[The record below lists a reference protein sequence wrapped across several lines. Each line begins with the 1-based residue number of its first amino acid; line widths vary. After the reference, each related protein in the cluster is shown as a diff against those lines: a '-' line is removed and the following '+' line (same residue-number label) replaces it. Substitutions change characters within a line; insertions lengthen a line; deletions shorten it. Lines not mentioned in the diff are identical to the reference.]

1 VLFTW
6 YRLFLGMDLRDE
18 SFSIVVPWR
27 WALGDTPFVDE
38 QNLAQIPSLLIYP
51 FVKVFGLVRGYDP
64 TGLILYTR
72 HLYLLMMIGAALA
85 AFFALRRLVRWE
97 LAVVVS
103 SVFVSYVF
111 FAITQLCYN
120 TMGAAFLVVGSA
132 FGLRVVVEGRGRGW
146 ALASGVAFGLAVVA
160 FPTLLFIMPFVAIF
174 FVFAQG
180 RRAVGMVA
188 EGAFVHPPDPDGVP
202 TGRQAWRTLSFW
214 VLGGLLVVVPAGLF
228 ILSFGVQSLV
238 RCWEFTMTTARK
250 VSQFGGA
257 AKAVSVAEGAWWFL
271 RSHLSFVLAALVI
284 YLVYRR
290 WPRLGRS
297 LLCTLPVALWLSSQ
311 ALYAQAAGFMPLF
324 ALLPPYLLLF
334 VPVEK
339 RRAGA
344 KLLIFV
350 WAPSIVAGA
359 MTAYTSAEGYTHA
372 PVGLFPVVMA
382 GGLFLAWA
390 LESVSGPPRSRDAQ
404 SCGERSSPR
413 LPWLALVVLIAVVG
427 VTISLQF
434 QHQVRDVPY
443 AQLTERCDFGPWS
456 GIMLAPQRDRLLR
469 EVDVDLRA
477 QARPGDKLLILWERS
492 GFYLVWNGAIA
503 ANSYWIS
510 NLDTMGPL
518 PQSTVDYYRRHHEVP
533 TLVLHFLDTE
543 GVSPSALQAGCG
555 GLGYPAVLV
564 RPRYALQRKPADE
577 TTDEV
582 LARLPK

>member
-1 VLFTW
+1 
-6 YRLFLGMDLRDE
+6 
-18 SFSIVVPWR
+18 
-27 WALGDTPFVDE
+27 
-38 QNLAQIPSLLIYP
+38 
-51 FVKVFGLVRGYDP
+51 
-64 TGLILYTR
+64 
-72 HLYLLMMIGAALA
+72 
-85 AFFALRRLVRWE
+85 
-97 LAVVVS
+97 
-103 SVFVSYVF
+103 
-111 FAITQLCYN
+111 
-120 TMGAAFLVVGSA
+120 VG
-132 FGLRVVVEGRGRGW
+132 
-146 ALASGVAFGLAVVA
+146 
-160 FPTLLFIMPFVAIF
+160 
-174 FVFAQG
+174 
-180 RRAVGMVA
+180 RA
-188 EGAFVHPPDPDGVP
+188 
-202 TGRQAWRTLSFW
+202 
-214 VLGGLLVVVPAGLF
+214 
-228 ILSFGVQSLV
+228 
-238 RCWEFTMTTARK
+238 
-250 VSQFGGA
+250 
-257 AKAVSVAEGAWWFL
+257 
-271 RSHLSFVLAALVI
+271 
-284 YLVYRR
+284 
-290 WPRLGRS
+290 

-311 ALYAQAAGFMPLF
+311 ALYAQAAGFMSLF

-390 LESVSGPPRSRDAQ
+390 LESVSGPPGSRDEE
-404 SCGERSSPR
+404 SCGARSSSR

-456 GIMLAPQRDRLLR
+456 GIMLAPQRNRLLR
-469 EVDVDLRA
+469 EVEVDLRA

-518 PQSTVDYYRRHHEVP
+518 PQSTVDYYRRRHEVP

-555 GLGYPAVLV
+555 GLGYPGVLV
-564 RPRYALQRKPADE
+564 RPKYAFQRKPADE
-577 TTDEV
+577 TTDEA